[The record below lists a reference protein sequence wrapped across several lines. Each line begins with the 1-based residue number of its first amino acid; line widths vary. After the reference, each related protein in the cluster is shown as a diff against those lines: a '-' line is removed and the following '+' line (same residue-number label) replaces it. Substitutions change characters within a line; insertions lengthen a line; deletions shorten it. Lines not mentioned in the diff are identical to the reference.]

1 MKEYVYT
8 GVGQGFADVLIY
20 IPHINYPFFVQ
31 HGCINYMCY
40 RTIASDRRVILDD
53 ALEGC

>member
-20 IPHINYPFFVQ
+20 IPRINYPFFVQ

-53 ALEGC
+53 ALEG